1 MEQKKR
7 QNPKWW
13 PLTSAQ
19 MAWALGVMFLCS
31 CLVAA
36 HYIICESDVFCEV
49 DPRSPVGTAQAD
61 MRSIQIAIE
70 SYYVD
75 CTAYPAWT
83 TGKDGANADHVLCPA
98 YDQPTFMIRTPERP
112 GLYTLTTPIQY
123 MSTYPHDRFSLA
135 GASYAY
141 STCGS
146 HDQSWI
152 LYSPGPDG
160 IYEIVPREDYDPA
173 KPVPSPSLINK
184 TYDPTNGGMSAGD
197 IYKYKN

>member
-1 MEQKKR
+1 
-7 QNPKWW
+7 
-13 PLTSAQ
+13 
-19 MAWALGVMFLCS
+19 
-31 CLVAA
+31 
-36 HYIICESDVFCEV
+36 
-49 DPRSPVGTAQAD
+49 

-75 CTAYPAWT
+75 NSAYPAFAA
-83 TGKDGANADHVLCPA
+83 GKDGINADLVLCPA
-98 YDQPTFMIRTPERP
+98 YDQPTFMTRTPERP

-123 MSTYPHDRFSLA
+123 MSAYPTDRFLLA

-160 IYEIVPREDYDPA
+160 IYEIVPREDYDPT
-173 KPVPSPSLINK
+173 KPVPSISLINK